1 MPTFWQVLSPLSYGW
16 EAENAQA
23 MGLQDALILRDSSS
37 NPRPPFLALCCNLL
51 VDI

>member
-1 MPTFWQVLSPLSYGW
+1 MPTFWQVLSTLSYGW

-37 NPRPPFLALCCNLL
+37 NTSIFSPLL
-51 VDI
+51 QPVG

>member
-23 MGLQDALILRDSSS
+23 IGLQDALILRDSSS
-37 NPRPPFLALCCNLL
+37 NAPIFSPLL
-51 VDI
+51 QPVG